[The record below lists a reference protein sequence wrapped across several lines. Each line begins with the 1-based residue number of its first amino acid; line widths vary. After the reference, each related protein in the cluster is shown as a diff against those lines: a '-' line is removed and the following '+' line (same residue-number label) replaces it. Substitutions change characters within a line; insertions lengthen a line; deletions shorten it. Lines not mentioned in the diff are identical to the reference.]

1 MTHPLTTEADILR
14 SPIVGFFSDRAASR
28 RLHFLFGLL
37 LLLLSTI
44 FVALART
51 YPLMI
56 LARVLQ
62 GSASAVAWTV
72 GLAVLAD
79 TLPTEQLGIAMGT
92 IGSVVSFAM
101 VTSPVIGGAI
111 FHAFGFHAV
120 FWFLGA
126 MLVVD
131 VLLRLLMIER
141 KDAIRWGYITEE
153 EVNGGT
159 SEDAPLLTSQSNE
172 ESDEVQIQH
181 TSVIRLLLVS
191 ESSHFS
197 HPV

>member
-1 MTHPLTTEADILR
+1 MF

-28 RLHFLFGLL
+28 RIHFLFGLL
-37 LLLLSTI
+37 LLLLSTV
-44 FVALART
+44 FVAVART

-62 GSASAVAWTV
+62 GSASAIAWTV

-79 TLPTEQLGIAMGT
+79 TLPTEQLGVAMGT

-101 VTSPVIGGAI
+101 VSSPVIGGAI

-141 KDAIRWGYITEE
+141 KDAIRWGYITEQDT
-153 EVNGGT
+153 NGHA
-159 SEDAPLLTSQSNE
+159 SEDAPLLRSQSNE
-172 ESDEVQIQH
+172 ESDEVRVEH
-181 TSVIRLLLVS
+181 MSVIRLLLVCA
-191 ESSHFS
+191 SSHVS